1 MEKDVQDQNQ
11 LVNKTEWTK
20 PASSAAVALF
30 VRLLF
35 LFLIFFIFTV
45 LSGLGLVSTSLA
57 FPVALAFLE
66 TIYWLNSGFWK
77 NFGLFKPG
85 IFVRNWLKSPL
96 NYMWS
101 VFRIS
106 QGLNLSR
113 YQWPVLSFFLIE
125 NLAIWFLAKDEI
137 LSILVSIGL
146 FLPLGYFL
154 YKTLVR
160 SS

>member
-1 MEKDVQDQNQ
+1 
-11 LVNKTEWTK
+11 
-20 PASSAAVALF
+20 
-30 VRLLF
+30 
-35 LFLIFFIFTV
+35 
-45 LSGLGLVSTSLA
+45 
-57 FPVALAFLE
+57 
-66 TIYWLNSGFWK
+66 
-77 NFGLFKPG
+77 
-85 IFVRNWLKSPL
+85 
-96 NYMWS
+96 MWS